1 MDTWCNQTIPV
12 HAVESDPVTHRAL
25 FQSTLPTGITNS
37 FMMATAKHPVYA
49 AAITKLPASHAMT
62 QFWAR
67 LQPYCAIMVSAGPMF
82 LTLVVKDYLLKQP
95 SLSSPTVGV
104 INATEL
110 APYTTNIESG
120 TWHRADARVF
130 MWIADKPWIWF
141 SAGTIVLVSG
151 LCTLDYLLMI
161 ISRRQPWK
169 VATHGLKLA
178 KVT

>member
-12 HAVESDPVTHRAL
+12 HTVESETATHRAL

-37 FMMATAKHPVYA
+37 FMMGTAKHPVYA

-62 QFWAR
+62 QFWVR
-67 LQPYCAIMVSAGPMF
+67 LQPYCAIMISAGPMF

-95 SLSSPTVGV
+95 SLASPTVGV

-120 TWHRADARVF
+120 TWHRADANVF
-130 MWIADKPWIWF
+130 MWIGDKPWIWF
-141 SAGTIVLVSG
+141 GAGTIVLVSG
-151 LCTLDYLLMI
+151 LCILDYVL
-161 ISRRQPWK
+161 ISIFRRQPWK